1 METIFPIPE
10 AIASGG
16 LVCAQA
22 VVQSLFLFVPPSL
35 GTAWQNW
42 SLVGCPVLA
51 IAVLLRFKETYT
63 RLHTDLTGEGQV
75 KVRGLQLRGPKD

>member
-22 VVQSLFLFVPPSL
+22 VVQSLFMFIPPSL
-35 GTAWQNW
+35 GTSWQNW
-42 SLVGCPVLA
+42 ALVGCPVCA
-51 IAVLLRFKETYT
+51 IAVLLLFRETYT
-63 RLHTDLTGEGQV
+63 RLHKDLETAEDAEEL
-75 KVRGLQLRGPKD
+75 RLRGQDPAI